1 MAEILIRTVLYCYL
15 FIALGCSR
23 DHEETPLPLEL
34 VRDGLISFN
43 IDSTT
48 SLKSWYVDVLENDS
62 GRWLLYQNRNSPSIQ
77 FYDLNRKKLSFEV
90 PLLQTGPDGVGTV
103 NGFYVKSLDSIYLL
117 NVSDMRLFLVNRIGV
132 VQKYFSFLK
141 PMAAFPFGSMS
152 TPTIISGSPAIFFNG
167 KLHFA
172 ARPGTG
178 PANPETFRNGKVDLA
193 IDLTTGSYEL
203 DFNYPEVYQNGTF
216 GNFWGKIFRAKTHD
230 ARIVYSF
237 AADERVYITD
247 YIRTESFDAATSIF
261 DNPSPYKDV
270 ASMRANNIQST
281 MYAGIF
287 FDKYRNVYY
296 RIVTGGNELVNNRH
310 VSQEVYDSKPIS
322 VIILNLAFEK
332 VGETRLPN
340 KMHDPLA
347 VCVAQEGLLISNS
360 NLDNPQLPEDQL
372 SFTIYLPK
380 EKKK

>member
-1 MAEILIRTVLYCYL
+1 M
-15 FIALGCSR
+15 
-23 DHEETPLPLEL
+23 EL
-34 VRDGLISFN
+34 VKDGLKVFD

-62 GRWLLYQNRNSPSIQ
+62 GRWLLYHNRNSPSIQ
-77 FYDLNRKKLSFEV
+77 FYDLERQNLAFEV
-90 PLLQTGPDGVGTV
+90 PLLQTGPDGVGTI

-117 NVSDMRLFLVNRIGV
+117 NVSDMRLFLVNRKGLV
-132 VQKYFSFLK
+132 KRYFSFLT

-152 TPTIISGSPAIFFNG
+152 TPTIISGSPAIFFYG

-178 PANPETFRNGKVDLA
+178 PANPETFRDGKVDLA
-193 IDLTTGSYEL
+193 IDLTTGFYEL
-203 DFNYPEVYQNGTF
+203 DFNYPKVYQKASF

-230 ARIVYSF
+230 ARIIYSF
-237 AADERVYITD
+237 AADERVYVTD
-247 YIRTESFDAATSIF
+247 YTQTESFDAETSIF
-261 DNPSPYKDV
+261 DRPFPYKDV

-296 RIVTGGNELVNNRH
+296 RIVTGGNEQVDDQH
-310 VSQEVYDSKPIS
+310 VSREIYDSKPIS
-322 VIILNLAFEK
+322 VIVLNLAFEK
-332 VGETRLPN
+332 VGETLLPN

-360 NLDNPQLPEDQL
+360 NLDNPQLSEDQL